1 MRKLSGCP
9 SALVAIMMRVSSVV
23 VLALLTTSVNG
34 HAQANTTTLAPGAR
48 IRVQQGSQTVTGT
61 LVSLDSAG
69 LVIVTGKAD
78 SVTVPRASITA
89 VEVSTGTRSHAG
101 KGALIGLGTGLLT
114 GVIVGIA
121 SSGSDDGDFFDFSS
135 GEWAAGVGLTGAV
148 IGTGVGQSLAPSS
161 GPTSGRRRC
170 FPRSVS
176 GATGPMT
183 SALRSACGSRSR
195 CR

>member
-61 LVSLDSAG
+61 LLSLDSAG

-114 GVIVGIA
+114 GVVVGIA

-148 IGTGVGQSLAPSS
+148 IGTGVGAIVGAVIRTDKWAPAVLPTVGIRGY
-161 GPTSGRRRC
+161 GPDDKRVAIG
-170 FPRSVS
+170 
-176 GATGPMT
+176 
-183 SALRSACGSRSR
+183 LRIAF
-195 CR
+195 